1 MKCYKCKAELT
12 DKDFCEYCGSNVS
25 VYKKILRTSN
35 AYYNDGLEKA
45 KYRELS
51 QAAASLRRSL
61 KYNKYNIDARN
72 LLGLVYYEMGDTV
85 HALAEWVISRS
96 FSSDD
101 NAANEYLHQLQDNQL
116 VLERAKQAIVK
127 YNLAVNYA
135 NTKSEDLA
143 VIQLKKVLS
152 LNPKMLSAYQLL
164 ALLYMKNKDYTK
176 AKKTLRKAQQI
187 DTNNKTTLSYLR
199 EVERLYTISRGNPE
213 NLMSAGTNRDRVS
226 YQSGNDTVIQPTSS
240 IKEGRSVGPIVYLV
254 AGILIGLAVSWFL
267 ILPAQKD
274 VIRQEYKEREQ
285 QIYSKLEVQ
294 REEEMKTEEP
304 EDSDESDD
312 GEDSNGTGVG
322 DSSDNPDGTE
332 DPDASAD
339 PNSSEDPLASPRPAS
354 NLTHEEIYG
363 DASSMQLDDSMTAE
377 DYFKRGSELYDYGDY
392 QSAISNVQ
400 KALKLDDKHLMSL
413 YYLGRA
419 YQMQDIDDKAI
430 AVFERIIELYPGH
443 ELAGDAERFIGD
455 IQEENAAESQ

>member
-1 MKCYKCKAELT
+1 MKCFNCKAELT
-12 DKDFCEYCGSNVS
+12 DRDFCENCGTNVS

-45 KYRELS
+45 KFRELS

-96 FSSDD
+96 LGGRD
-101 NAANEYLHQLQDNQL
+101 NIANEYLHQLQDNRL

-199 EVERLYTISRGNPE
+199 EVERLYAINRGNPE
-213 NLMSAGTNRDRVS
+213 NLMTAGTNRDRVA
-226 YQSGNDTVIQPTSS
+226 YQSGNDTVIQPTSA
-240 IKEGRSVGPIVYLV
+240 IKEARGVGPMVYLI

-274 VIRQEYKEREQ
+274 AIRQEYKEREQ
-285 QIYSKLEVQ
+285 EIYSKLEVQ
-294 REEEMKTEEP
+294 REEELKETEEP
-304 EDSDESDD
+304 KGSEEPEGSTEPEGTNKP
-312 GEDSNGTGVG
+312 GE
-322 DSSDNPDGTE
+322 SDNPLD
-332 DPDASAD
+332 
-339 PNSSEDPLASPRPAS
+339 SERPVS
-354 NLTHEEIYG
+354 NLTHEDIYG
-363 DASSMQLDDSMTAE
+363 DSTTMQLDDSMTAE

-392 QSAISNVQ
+392 QTAVSNLQ
-400 KALKLDDKHLMSL
+400 KALKLDDTHLMSL

-430 AVFERIIELYPGH
+430 AVFERIIELYPDH

-455 IQEENAAESQ
+455 IVEDN

>member
-51 QAAASLRRSL
+51 LAAASLRRSL

-72 LLGLVYYEMGDTV
+72 LLGLVYYEMGDTI

-96 FSSDD
+96 FDSDD
-101 NAANEYLHQLQDNQL
+101 NAANEYLHQLQDNRL
-116 VLERAKQAIVK
+116 ALERAKQAIVK

-187 DTNNKTTLSYLR
+187 DTNNKTSLSYLR
-199 EVERLYTISRGNPE
+199 EVERLYTINRGNPE
-213 NLMSAGTNRDRVS
+213 NLMTAGTNRDRVS

-240 IKEGRSVGPIVYLV
+240 IQKGRSVGTIVYLV
-254 AGILIGLAVSWFL
+254 AGICIGLAVSWFL

-274 VIRQEYKEREQ
+274 GIRQEYKEREQ

-294 REEEMKTEEP
+294 KEEKRQTEEP
-304 EDSDESDD
+304 KE
-312 GEDSNGTGVG
+312 TGR
-322 DSSDNPDGTE
+322 
-332 DPDASAD
+332 PDASENPHGTGQPDAGNHPSTGSAAFD
-339 PNSSEDPLASPRPAS
+339 
-354 NLTHEEIYG
+354 LTHEEIYG
-363 DASSMQLDDSMTAE
+363 DVSTMQLDDSMTAE

-392 QSAISNVQ
+392 QTAVSNLQ

-419 YQMQDIDDKAI
+419 YQMQDIYDKATV
-430 AVFERIIELYPGH
+430 VFERIIELYPGH

-455 IQEENAAESQ
+455 IQEESGWENNQSEGNEIGNSVE